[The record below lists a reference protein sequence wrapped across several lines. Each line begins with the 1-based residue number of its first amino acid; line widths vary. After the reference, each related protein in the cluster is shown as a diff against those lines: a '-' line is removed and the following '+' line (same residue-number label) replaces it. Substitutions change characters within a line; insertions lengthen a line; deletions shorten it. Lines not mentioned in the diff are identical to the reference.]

1 MRKKNYEIPR
11 RVLIDLILSI
21 PENEL
26 EGIVEEVKSQKKTE
40 IGRSETKLISP
51 SKFDHLIGL
60 VKLGGDAFRDTEVY
74 YE

>member
-1 MRKKNYEIPR
+1 MQKKKYKIPR
-11 RVLIDLILSI
+11 KVLIELISSI
-21 PENEL
+21 PENEFEEIL
-26 EGIVEEVKSQKKTE
+26 EEVKSLKKTG

-60 VKLGGDAFRDTEVY
+60 VRLGGDAFRDTEVY